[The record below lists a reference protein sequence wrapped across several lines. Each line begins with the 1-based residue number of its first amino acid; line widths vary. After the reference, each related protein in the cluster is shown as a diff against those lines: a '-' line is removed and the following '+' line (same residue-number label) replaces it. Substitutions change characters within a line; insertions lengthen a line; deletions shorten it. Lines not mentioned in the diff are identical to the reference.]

1 LVAAAAAIAAAW
13 VWPRPATAQTQTAQ
27 TQTAQTQTAQAAAPV
42 SGVDLLQPSLQGNPN
57 NPPRFRRP
65 GETAAPDNQ
74 VPPTNTFTRPSR
86 IGATPVYGSP
96 TGFGAGNTGFD
107 STNAP
112 RRKRRAPPASTASEL
127 APPGETTFAPVPT
140 FTSPP
145 PPKPPTPRKPVPP
158 ELHPA
163 RAATRLGATLP
174 PRPDPRPVSNPP
186 PEVHPLT
193 AANRAG
199 GVLVVPPPLED
210 ADVSIAAPAR
220 TGLPYT
226 IVPFGPPPPTA
237 PPPSTLPLGSLPQRP
252 LSFGEGDPY
261 AALGIRAG
269 SFLLFPSLDLSG
281 AYTTNPERTP
291 GATSSA
297 LYGIGLAELQAQS
310 DWQRHALN
318 VDIIG
323 SYTQYAEELIPSLDV
338 PYFNSKIDGRV
349 DVTRSTQLY
358 VENRFLLTTDNPG
371 SPNLQGNLQAPLAR
385 LPIDTDL
392 GGTFGVVQEFNR
404 LSVAAL
410 GSFDRAVYDP
420 SVLTNGEQ
428 FSNSDRNFNQPAGIL
443 RVGYDL
449 DPGLKPFVQIQ
460 EDERIHDQPYD
471 RNQLQRD
478 SVGTTA
484 QVGADVDLFGSLTGE
499 MAGGWL
505 YRSYKDPTLPD
516 ISGFIANGAL
526 IWQATALTTAKLT
539 AASEVYETIVAGAS
553 GQFSHDVALEVDHAF
568 LRWLIGTA
576 QVGYGTDNYVGSS
589 LNDVRYF
596 LSAGLIY
603 KLTREVQIRGQVR
616 QDWQF
621 ASQPGFTYMA
631 TSFLLGLHLQR

>member
-1 LVAAAAAIAAAW
+1 LVAVAAAALAASLSPQSA
-13 VWPRPATAQTQTAQ
+13 PAQTQLGQTQTAQ
-27 TQTAQTQTAQAAAPV
+27 TQAAQTAAPG
-42 SGVDLLQPSLQGNPN
+42 SSVDLLAPSLQGNPN

-65 GETAAPDNQ
+65 GDVAQDNQ
-74 VPPTNTFTRPSR
+74 VPPTNTFTQPSR
-86 IGATPVYGSP
+86 VGAIPVYGSP

-107 STNAP
+107 STNTP
-112 RRKRRAPPASTASEL
+112 RRRRRAAPASTASEL
-127 APPGETTFAPVPT
+127 APPSETTFAPVPT

-145 PPKPPTPRKPVPP
+145 APRPPTLRKPKAP

-163 RAATRLGATLP
+163 RAAARVGATLP
-174 PRPDPRPVSNPP
+174 PPPDPRPVSNPP

-210 ADVSIAAPAR
+210 TDVPIAAPAGTALPR
-220 TGLPYT
+220 TV
-226 IVPFGPPPPTA
+226 VPFTPPAPTA
-237 PPPSTLPLGSLPQRP
+237 PPPSTLPLGMLPQRP

-269 SFLLFPSLDLSG
+269 SFLLFPSLDFSG
-281 AYTTNPERTP
+281 VYTSNPQRVP
-291 GATSSA
+291 GATSAA
-297 LYGIGLAELQAQS
+297 LYGVGLAELQAQS

-318 VDIIG
+318 IDLIG
-323 SYTQYAEELIPSLDV
+323 SYTQYAEQLIPSLDV
-338 PYFNSKIDGRV
+338 PYFSSKVDGRV
-349 DVTRSTQLY
+349 DVTRNTQLY
-358 VENRFLLTTDNPG
+358 VENRYLLTTDNPG
-371 SPNLQGNLQAPLAR
+371 SPNLQAALAR

-404 LSVAAL
+404 LYVAAL
-410 GSFDRAVYDP
+410 ASFDRAVYQP
-420 SVLTNGEQ
+420 SVLTDGEQ
-428 FSNSDRNFNQPAGIL
+428 ESNADRNFNQPAGIL
-443 RVGYDL
+443 RVGYDP
-449 DPGLKPFVQIQ
+449 DPGLKPFVQVQ
-460 EDERIHDQPYD
+460 EDERIHDQPFD
-471 RNQLQRD
+471 RNKLQRD

-484 QVGADVDLFGSLTGE
+484 QIGADVDLFGSLTGE

-505 YRSYKDPTLPD
+505 VRSYKDPTLPD
-516 ISGFIANGAL
+516 ISGFVANGAL
-526 IWQATALTTAKLT
+526 AWQATALTTAKLT

-621 ASQPGFTYMA
+621 ASEPGFTFTA

>member
-1 LVAAAAAIAAAW
+1 M
-13 VWPRPATAQTQTAQ
+13 WPRPATAQTQTVQ
-27 TQTAQTQTAQAAAPV
+27 TQTAQNAAPV
-42 SGVDLLQPSLQGNPN
+42 YGTDLLQPSLQGNPN

-65 GETAAPDNQ
+65 GDTSAPDNQ
-74 VPPTNTFTRPSR
+74 VPPTNTFTQPSR

-107 STNAP
+107 STNTP
-112 RRKRRAPPASTASEL
+112 PRKRRAQAAAAAAQATPAA
-127 APPGETTFAPVPT
+127 ETTFAPVPT

-145 PPKPPTPRKPVPP
+145 PPKPPTPKKPVPP

-163 RAATRLGATLP
+163 RAAARPGATLP
-174 PRPDPRPVSNPP
+174 PRPDPKPVSNPP
-186 PEVHPLT
+186 PEVHPLA

-210 ADVSIAAPAR
+210 ADVPIATPAR

-252 LSFGEGDPY
+252 LTFGEGDPY

-281 AYTTNPERTP
+281 VYTTNPERVP
-291 GATSSA
+291 GAASSA

-318 VDIIG
+318 VDLIG

-358 VENRFLLTTDNPG
+358 IENRFLLTTDNPG
-371 SPNLQGNLQAPLAR
+371 SPNLQAQLAR

-410 GSFDRAVYDP
+410 ASFDRAVYDP
-420 SVLTNGEQ
+420 SLLTNGEET
-428 FSNSDRNFNQPAGIL
+428 SNADRDFNQPAGIL

-449 DPGLKPFVQIQ
+449 DPGLKPFVQVQ

-478 SVGTTA
+478 SIGTTA

-505 YRSYKDPTLPD
+505 YRADDGEAHRRLGSVRDDRRRRLRPVQPRRRSRSRSCVPALADRHRASRLRHRQLCRLVAQRRALLPVRGHDLQADARGADTRPGAGGLAVREPARFHVHGD
-516 ISGFIANGAL
+516 IVSARLAL
-526 IWQATALTTAKLT
+526 AAL
-539 AASEVYETIVAGAS
+539 AG
-553 GQFSHDVALEVDHAF
+553 
-568 LRWLIGTA
+568 T
-576 QVGYGTDNYVGSS
+576 
-589 LNDVRYF
+589 
-596 LSAGLIY
+596 
-603 KLTREVQIRGQVR
+603 
-616 QDWQF
+616 
-621 ASQPGFTYMA
+621 
-631 TSFLLGLHLQR
+631 

>member
-1 LVAAAAAIAAAW
+1 MG
-13 VWPRPATAQTQTAQ
+13 QTQTGQAQTAQ
-27 TQTAQTQTAQAAAPV
+27 TPAPV
-42 SGVDLLQPSLQGNPN
+42 SNVDLLQPSLQGNPN

-65 GETAAPDNQ
+65 GDTAAPDNQ

-112 RRKRRAPPASTASEL
+112 RRRRRAQPASTASEL
-127 APPGETTFAPVPT
+127 APPSETTFAPVPT

-145 PPKPPTPRKPVPP
+145 PPKPPTPKRPVPP

-174 PRPDPRPVSNPP
+174 PRPEPLPVSNPP
-186 PEVHPLT
+186 SEVHPLT

-199 GVLVVPPPLED
+199 GVIAVPPPLED
-210 ADVSIAAPAR
+210 IDISNATPAGTALPR
-220 TGLPYT
+220 TV
-226 IVPFGPPPPTA
+226 VPFSPPPPTA
-237 PPPSTLPLGSLPQRP
+237 PPPSTLPLGALPQRP
-252 LSFGEGDPY
+252 LSFGAGDPY

-281 AYTTNPERTP
+281 AYTTNPERVP
-291 GATSSA
+291 VATSPA
-297 LYGIGLAELQAQS
+297 LYGIGFAELQAQS

-318 VDIIG
+318 VDLVG

-349 DVTRSTQLY
+349 DVTRDTQLY
-358 VENRFLLTTDNPG
+358 FENRFLLTTDNPG
-371 SPNLQGNLQAPLAR
+371 SPNLSAELAR

-404 LSVAAL
+404 LYVAAL
-410 GSFDRAVYDP
+410 ASFDRAVYDP
-420 SVLTNGEQ
+420 SLLTNGQEE
-428 FSNSDRNFNQPAGIL
+428 SNSGRNFNQPAGIL

-460 EDERIHDQPYD
+460 EDERIHDDEPYYGS
-471 RNQLQRD
+471 NLQRD

-505 YRSYKDPTLPD
+505 VRSYEDPTLPD

-526 IWQATALTTAKLT
+526 TWQATALTTARLT
-539 AASEVYETIVAGAS
+539 AASEVYETTVAGAS

-568 LRWLIGTA
+568 LRWLIGNA

-596 LSAGLIY
+596 LSAGLTY

-621 ASQPGFTYMA
+621 ASQPGFTFMA

>member
-1 LVAAAAAIAAAW
+1 MGQ
-13 VWPRPATAQTQTAQ
+13 TQMGQSQTGQTQTGQ
-27 TQTAQTQTAQAAAPV
+27 TPAPV

-65 GETAAPDNQ
+65 GDTAAADNA
-74 VPPTNTFTRPSR
+74 VPPTNAFTQPSR
-86 IGATPVYGSP
+86 MGAIPVYGSP

-107 STNAP
+107 STNTP
-112 RRKRRAPPASTASEL
+112 RRRRRPQQGSTSSEL
-127 APPGETTFAPVPT
+127 APPSETTFAPVPT
-140 FTSPP
+140 YTSPP
-145 PPKPPTPRKPVPP
+145 PPKPPTPRRPVPP

-163 RAATRLGATLP
+163 RAASRVGATLP
-174 PRPDPRPVSNPP
+174 PRPDPAPVSNPT

-199 GVLVVPPPLED
+199 GVLVVPPALED
-210 ADVSIAAPAR
+210 ADITVAAPAGTALPR
-220 TGLPYT
+220 TV
-226 IVPFGPPPPTA
+226 VPFSIPPPTA

-281 AYTTNPERTP
+281 AYTTNPERTS

-318 VDIIG
+318 VDLIG
-323 SYTQYAEELIPSLDV
+323 SYTQYAEQLIPSLDV
-338 PYFNSKIDGRV
+338 PYFSSKIDGRV

-358 VENRFLLTTDNPG
+358 FENRFLLTTDNPG
-371 SPNLQGNLQAPLAR
+371 SPNLQPSNQQALLAR
-385 LPIDTDL
+385 LPINTDL

-404 LSVAAL
+404 LYVAAL

-420 SVLTNGEQ
+420 SLLTDGEQ
-428 FSNSDRNFNQPAGIL
+428 SSNADRNFNQPAGIL

-460 EDERIHDQPYD
+460 EDERIHDQPFD
-471 RNQLQRD
+471 RNDLQRD
-478 SVGTTA
+478 SIGTTA
-484 QVGADVDLFGSLTGE
+484 QVGADVALFGSLTGE

-505 YRSYKDPTLPD
+505 FRSYKDPTLPD
-516 ISGFIANGAL
+516 ISGFVANGAL

-539 AASEVYETIVAGAS
+539 AASEVYETIVDGAS
-553 GQFSHDVALEVDHAF
+553 GQFSHDVAIEVDHAF
-568 LRWLIGTA
+568 LRWLVGTA
-576 QVGYGTDNYVGSS
+576 QVGYGTDNYVGSG

-603 KLTREVQIRGQVR
+603 SLTREVQIRGQVR

-621 ASQPGFTYMA
+621 ASEPGFTFMA